1 MGVEYSDET
10 ESTNATIVLQAAFPN
25 DDYETISTFR
35 SNAVPAYVELE
46 LGILEP
52 ETMRQYYTMLRDENP
67 NATTFLSRQ
76 IAKVHMYRRRI
87 PIRTAAQ

>member
-1 MGVEYSDET
+1 MGPEYSDV
-10 ESTNATIVLQAAFPN
+10 SIATNATISLQAAFPN
-25 DDYETISTFR
+25 DEHETISTFW

-76 IAKVHMYRRRI
+76 IAKVHLYRRRI